1 MRALADLGAARLLT
15 TSSRPDAWSDWAA
28 LSGWAGEPLAEH
40 ESFEHFYLVL
50 HAAACGLGVAMAP
63 RFLVADDLASGR
75 LVAPF
80 GFLEG
85 RRTVVLWIT
94 PQLRTREDIRALS
107 DWLQAEALQADA
119 D

>member
-1 MRALADLGAARLLT
+1 M
-15 TSSRPDAWSDWAA
+15 
-28 LSGWAGEPLAEH
+28 
-40 ESFEHFYLVL
+40 L

-63 RFLVADDLASGR
+63 RFLVVDDPGLRGAWWRRS
-75 LVAPF
+75 AF
-80 GFLEG
+80 WG